1 VSNLGGRVIA
11 LVVTVLLGL
20 AALVVPPAMAAEM
33 GTIRGEVSDL
43 DTTVPPEGQTQV
55 QLQVLDGSTWRIVEN
70 YYANRNGNYTTAP
83 LPAGTYRV
91 EFSNPGYR
99 TEVSEPVSVTDGST
113 TYVDATLVRGA
124 TIQGRVSVP
133 SGGPGANAW
142 IRVYERE
149 SRTTWSQ
156 LNETPVQP
164 DGTYSV
170 GNLAIGAYKVAFGD
184 LYGHFATEFFD
195 NVATLE
201 EAQILILESG
211 SVTTI
216 DVTLSPVATSVTA
229 SGGPRI
235 VGTPRVGTKVR
246 AKIGTVTPASATIRY
261 VWLLDGRRIK
271 KATSRRLR
279 LKAPMAGHRVSVK
292 VAVTSP
298 GLDRY
303 TAVSRAKRVR
313 RAR

>member
-55 QLQVLDGSTWRIVEN
+55 QLQVLDGSTWRIVAN
-70 YYANRNGNYTTAP
+70 YYADQDGNYATDP
-83 LPAGTYRV
+83 LPAGTYRL
-91 EFSNPGYR
+91 EFSNPGYITR
-99 TEVSEPVSVTDGST
+99 VSEPVNVTDGST
-113 TYVDATLVRGA
+113 TYVDVTLIRGA

-133 SGGPGANAW
+133 SGGPGASGW
-142 IRVYERE
+142 IRLYERKG
-149 SRTTWSQ
+149 STWP
-156 LNETPVQP
+156 LLIETPMQP
-164 DGTYSV
+164 DGTFSV
-170 GNLAIGAYKVAFGD
+170 GDLLYGAYKVSFGD
-184 LYGHFATEFFD
+184 FTGHYATEFFD

-201 EAQILILESG
+201 EAQVVILESG

-216 DVTLSPVATSVTA
+216 DATLSPVATSVTA

-279 LKAPMAGHRVSVK
+279 LRAPMAGHRVSVK